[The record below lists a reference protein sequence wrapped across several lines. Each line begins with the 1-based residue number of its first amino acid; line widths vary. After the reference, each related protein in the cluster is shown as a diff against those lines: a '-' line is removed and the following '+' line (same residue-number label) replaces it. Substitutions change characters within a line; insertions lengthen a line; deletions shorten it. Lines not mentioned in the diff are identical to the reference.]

1 MFTHTQRSK
10 FYDLSCS
17 DCLRLKVTGFKRNYL
32 PYLSVLPFCLVA
44 LSTSFA
50 FNSEAAEVPQPTE
63 NTPHEISVGGGYFN
77 LDRKNLLLIL

>member
-50 FNSEAAEVPQPTE
+50 FNSEAAEVPQLPKIQLTRSAGG
-63 NTPHEISVGGGYFN
+63 IS
-77 LDRKNLLLIL
+77 I

>member
-1 MFTHTQRSK
+1 MFTFTQRSK
-10 FYDLSCS
+10 FCDLSSSRCF
-17 DCLRLKVTGFKRNYL
+17 RLKVAGFKRNYL

-63 NTPHEISVGGGYFN
+63 NTTHEIIGGGYFN
-77 LDRKNLLLIL
+77 LDRMNLPLIL